1 MRRLWQLFGR
11 AGESNTV
18 PVWKKRESWGDSS
31 PTTILKAAAPNFL
44 QFGSY
49 VQKKWPRQEP
59 TTPELAHFKR
69 VLALCRFHR
78 SVYFLDL
85 FPGTNLENRQGP
97 KIR

>member
-49 VQKKWPRQEP
+49 V
-59 TTPELAHFKR
+59 
-69 VLALCRFHR
+69 
-78 SVYFLDL
+78 
-85 FPGTNLENRQGP
+85 
-97 KIR
+97 